1 MRDADG
7 SVSWNDKMITG
18 LSDGNRAEGESLLL
32 GFIIQKASGRMHY
45 AAIDMKRKLGLHM
58 YHRSWKFQKVSLELM
73 RICEISISGDRMQVY
88 LAQ

>member
-45 AAIDMKRKLGLHM
+45 VVIDMKKE
-58 YHRSWKFQKVSLELM
+58 KACIM
-73 RICEISISGDRMQVY
+73 REK
-88 LAQ
+88 

>member
-45 AAIDMKRKLGLHM
+45 AVIDMKRKLVLYQLYKGKIM
-58 YHRSWKFQKVSLELM
+58 
-73 RICEISISGDRMQVY
+73 VY
-88 LAQ
+88 LVYH